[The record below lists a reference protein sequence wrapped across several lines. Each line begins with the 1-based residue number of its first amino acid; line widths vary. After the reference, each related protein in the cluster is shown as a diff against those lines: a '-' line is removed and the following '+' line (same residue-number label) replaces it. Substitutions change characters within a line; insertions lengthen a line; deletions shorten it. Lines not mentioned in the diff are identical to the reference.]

1 MSKKSANQ
9 KALRLAESITDS
21 KPVKGEDL
29 QPSKKLKRKLQKAKK
44 RIAKKLA

>member
-9 KALRLAESITDS
+9 KALHLAESITDS

-29 QPSKKLKRKLQKAKK
+29 LGSKKLKRKLKKAKK
-44 RIAKKLA
+44 QIAKKRS